1 MAENTTSRTNV
12 SLISSTSCFDRI
24 ISINATTQLP
34 IKLNTTTFPIGKH
47 NLTPYYMVMTSW
59 DFLMGLRHAHPRK
72 LLSKMEQ
79 LFQLQI
85 SLFGLGKTSC
95 SFTQSLHLFHKLYA
109 NKSKSRVMNLKEKLT
124 NITCNTRSIAEY
136 LQTIKGTVD
145 DLALIDTHLSDDDLT
160 IFALNGLGNGF
171 KEIYTAIRARDTP
184 VSFEELHDKLVEHEA
199 FLKREESR
207 GGSYVTINNTR
218 TSLGNT
224 NLDMAMDKVIMGRA
238 KRLLQQQLEVHHT
251 SFGNSS
257 SSNWIVDSDASH
269 HVTGD
274 LTNLSHHQPYE
285 GLDDI
290 LLGDGSGLEI
300 THTGSSKLP
309 APSNSCC
316 YPTFFFVV
324 PTPSESFPYQGSSST
339 TTPPNQELLSSCSP
353 ASSSPSTMTS
363 APLSVCDATPRVQSF
378 TQAISSNCN
387 PFSKFHCPKQFL
399 GFTTSFHVTKHP
411 FPASLEPT
419 NASQAL
425 QDPKW
430 CAAMDDELATL
441 ACNRTWVLVPPP
453 SNHNIVGCKWVF
465 RIKRNLDGSIS
476 RYKARFVAK
485 GFHQRPRVDYNDTFS
500 PIVKPTTIRVVLS
513 IALSNSWPI
522 SQLDVNNA
530 FLHGN
535 LTEDV
540 YMAQPP
546 RYVDQNNPNNVC
558 RLQKALYGL
567 KQAPRA
573 WKLFSVHLEVISTS
587 DGMFLSQ
594 HKYVRDLLAKF
605 HLEGIKDSSTPMS
618 SIGHLTLNDGSPP
631 ANATQFRSLVGGL
644 QYLQLTCPDI
654 AFVVN
659 KLDQFMHAPTQTH
672 WTAAKRLLYVTPPP
686 DLRAYSEVDWAG
698 NQDSYK
704 STTTFVLFLGGNP
717 ISWCSK
723 KQKTVACSST
733 EAEYR
738 AVASTAA
745 EVT

>member
-1 MAENTTSRTNV
+1 
-12 SLISSTSCFDRI
+12 
-24 ISINATTQLP
+24 
-34 IKLNTTTFPIGKH
+34 
-47 NLTPYYMVMTSW
+47 
-59 DFLMGLRHAHPRK
+59 
-72 LLSKMEQ
+72 
-79 LFQLQI
+79 
-85 SLFGLGKTSC
+85 
-95 SFTQSLHLFHKLYA
+95 
-109 NKSKSRVMNLKEKLT
+109 MNLKEKLT

-224 NLDMAMDKVIMGRA
+224 NLDMAMDKKNGHTARQCNSA

-324 PTPSESFPYQGSSST
+324 PTLSESFPYQGSSST

-363 APLSVCDATPRVQSF
+363 APLS
-378 TQAISSNCN
+378 
-387 PFSKFHCPKQFL
+387 FL

-465 RIKRNLDGSIS
+465 HIKRNLDGSIS

-558 RLQKALYGL
+558 RLQKALYDY
-567 KQAPRA
+567 
-573 WKLFSVHLEVISTS
+573 S
-587 DGMFLSQ
+587 D
-594 HKYVRDLLAKF
+594 
-605 HLEGIKDSSTPMS
+605 
-618 SIGHLTLNDGSPP
+618 
-631 ANATQFRSLVGGL
+631 
-644 QYLQLTCPDI
+644 
-654 AFVVN
+654 
-659 KLDQFMHAPTQTH
+659 
-672 WTAAKRLLYVTPPP
+672 VTPPP